1 MQSLETAEQYSW
13 KVHTANR
20 QLWFLSKLPKGHE
33 CVCIVHVCI
42 FMLPVVCA
50 HMCYC
55 VVHVCMLCSC
65 GVCVWYMAACV
76 LSVVCAHV
84 CIVWCMCVWCSHG
97 VCVCVCVKG
106 AGTILTGVS
115 DRNCHW
121 SSLSLHLQSL
131 WEQVSRDRRKI
142 LSAEEPILFPLG
154 GIMMFSQWLHNSFHT
169 RVAASCLSFVLHIFS
184 HICPLSFNFIYR
196 ALVCFCHW
204 KVFTVT

>member
-97 VCVCVCVKG
+97 VCVCVCV
-106 AGTILTGVS
+106 
-115 DRNCHW
+115 R
-121 SSLSLHLQSL
+121 
-131 WEQVSRDRRKI
+131 
-142 LSAEEPILFPLG
+142 
-154 GIMMFSQWLHNSFHT
+154 
-169 RVAASCLSFVLHIFS
+169 
-184 HICPLSFNFIYR
+184 R
-196 ALVCFCHW
+196 ALGRSWQEWVTGTAIGHPSPYIFRVCGNRSVETGEKFYQLKNQYFFPW
-204 KVFTVT
+204 EE